1 MDWTVLLSDHYIFCI
16 LVLHNEEVVH
26 TMLGARCYTDIHQ
39 VCTPKSI
46 QTKGSATQ
54 MQKET
59 NKRKAASLEW
69 HQKST
74 KVVGRVRG
82 CPIPNLAL
90 ICFLRTSWSV
100 SHFFSLKKSSQ
111 VNNRTEKKKSVILY
125 IHANKQKANKSHHQL
140 FRVNSNF
147 LLSVAVVATQH
158 RITSLYFVCLFVL
171 TSQNDI

>member
-1 MDWTVLLSDHYIFCI
+1 MYTTHTPAGRTKSQMDYSDPKLYTRFQMWIEQYTSQITILFCI
-16 LVLHNEEVVH
+16 LMLHIEKVVH

-39 VCTPKSI
+39 VCTPKNF

-74 KVVGRVRG
+74 EVVGRVRG

-90 ICFLRTSWSV
+90 ICFLRISWSV
-100 SHFFSLKKSSQ
+100 SHFFSPKKSSQ
-111 VNNRTEKKKSVILY
+111 VNNKTEKKKKSVLLY
-125 IHANKQKANKSHHQL
+125 IHANKQKANKSHH
-140 FRVNSNF
+140 
-147 LLSVAVVATQH
+147 
-158 RITSLYFVCLFVL
+158 
-171 TSQNDI
+171 